1 MDVAHQ
7 PPLSIQFSKQEYW
20 SGLPFPS
27 PGDLSDPDIEPRYPT
42 MQADCLPSEVGT
54 CQSWTP
60 TIPQKL
66 GGKGTVFFDVYIPEM
81 GPALEKHLKVVPLV
95 PILQMRTQR
104 LSYLPE

>member
-1 MDVAHQ
+1 MDCS
-7 PPLSIQFSKQEYW
+7 PPASSVHTVFQAGILEWIAISFSR
-20 SGLPFPS
+20 G
-27 PGDLSDPDIEPRYPT
+27 SDPDIESRYPT
-42 MQADCLPSEVGT
+42 MQADCLPSELGT

-66 GGKGTVFFDVYIPEM
+66 GGKGSVFFDVYIPEM